1 MRAVAFDPGWLR
13 HRVVIE
19 APSATPDGAGGE
31 TVTWSVLATTWALI
45 EPVDASEKVVAGGL
59 TGVLT
64 HRITTR
70 FRTDVSGGMRVL
82 YRGKRY
88 RVLAAADPDA
98 RRRYLTLKTE
108 VETP

>member
-1 MRAVAFDPGWLR
+1 MRPVAFDPGWLR

-19 APSATPDGAGGE
+19 APVATPDGAGGE
-31 TVTWSVLATTWALI
+31 GLTWSTHATTWALI
-45 EPVDASEKVVAGGL
+45 EPVRAGEQLVAGGL
-59 TGVLT
+59 ASVLT
-64 HRITTR
+64 HRITLR
-70 FRTDVSGGMRVL
+70 HRTDITGGMRVL

>member
-1 MRAVAFDPGWLR
+1 MTRAAFDPGWLR

-19 APSATPDGAGGE
+19 AAVAAADGAGGE
-31 TVTWSVLATTWALI
+31 TLTWSTHATTWALI
-45 EPVDASEKVVAGGL
+45 EPAGATETVVAGGL

-64 HRITTR
+64 HRVSLR
-70 FRTDVSGGMRVL
+70 FRTDITGGMRVL

-88 RVLAAADPDA
+88 RVLVAEDPDA

-108 VETP
+108 IETP

>member
-1 MRAVAFDPGWLR
+1 MRPVAFDPGWLR

-19 APSATPDGAGGE
+19 APLAAPDGAGGE
-31 TVTWSVLATTWALI
+31 TLTWSTHATTWALI
-45 EPVDASEKVVAGGL
+45 EPVGAAETVVAGGL
-59 TGVLT
+59 AGVLT

-70 FRTDVSGGMRVL
+70 FRTDVTGGMRVL

-88 RVLAAADPDA
+88 RVLVAEDPDA

-108 VETP
+108 IETP